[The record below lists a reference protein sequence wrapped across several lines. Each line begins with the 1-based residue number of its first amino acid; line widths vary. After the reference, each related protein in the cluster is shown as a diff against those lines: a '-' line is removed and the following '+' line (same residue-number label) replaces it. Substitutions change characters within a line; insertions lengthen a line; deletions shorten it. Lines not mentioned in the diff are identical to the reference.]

1 MRFLTTNVKT
11 LAQFIMVNTLEDSV
25 SGSVPDQSMCNLQEV
40 NSTLNGVVNKDKNRN
55 AK

>member
-1 MRFLTTNVKT
+1 M
-11 LAQFIMVNTLEDSV
+11 AQFIMVNTLEDSV

-40 NSTLNGVVNKDKNRN
+40 NSTLNGVIGVVNKDKNRN